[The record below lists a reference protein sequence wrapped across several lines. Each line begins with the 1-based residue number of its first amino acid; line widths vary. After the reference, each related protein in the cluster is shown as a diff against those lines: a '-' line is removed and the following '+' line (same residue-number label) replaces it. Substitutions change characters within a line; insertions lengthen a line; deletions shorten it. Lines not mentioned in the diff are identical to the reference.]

1 MLTTARQNLIVAIGR
16 HCQMAQIAHDLLDEG
31 YPFLME
37 KPMGISAPEVEAV
50 AAKAARLNAFVA
62 VPLAQRYGPFAARAR
77 ELLAAGRPSP
87 PAPIHVRI
95 NRPGPARL
103 QTPGCPPRLPP

>member
-1 MLTTARQNLIVAIGR
+1 
-16 HCQMAQIAHDLLDEG
+16 MAQIAHDLLDEG

-50 AAKAARLNAFVA
+50 AAKAARRNAFGA

-77 ELLAAGRPSP
+77 QLLAAGRPGP
-87 PAPIHVRI
+87 PPHIHGPVNPPGAAPRRAWGLAPRPQPPHGRGGWPCE
-95 NRPGPARL
+95 PGP
-103 QTPGCPPRLPP
+103 